1 MGIIFVHES
10 HLGPQEMRV
19 QMFMLKMILKKDHSD
34 SGAQDELGETV
45 K

>member
-10 HLGPQEMRV
+10 HSGPQEMRV
-19 QMFMLKMILKKDHSD
+19 RVFLLKMILKKDHSD
-34 SGAQDELGETV
+34 SGAQDELGEIG